1 MKLHSAIIISLALAM
16 ACNKGSMNDKTDP
29 VSLSSQDLS
38 VAEGETNKAVFLNLQ
53 LSATS
58 TEPVTVYV
66 TTTDGSAKAGEDYL
80 PLDNFQVVIQPGAQ
94 SHALRVDIIGDDI
107 AESDE
112 TFTVAFSGITGALLN
127 TSSVTVT
134 IENDD
139 TDTEFTI
146 PETGYTTPTNY
157 PGMTMIWSD
166 EFAGEELN
174 EDYWTFETGNGQN
187 GWGNNELQYYRQDN
201 TLLREGYLVI
211 EAREENFAGF
221 NYTSSRL
228 ITLNKFDF
236 QYGRIDIRAVLP
248 EGQGLWPALWMLGTS
263 IQQVGWPACG
273 EIDIMEMIG
282 GGPGRDDTVH
292 GTLHWSQNGEHVFT
306 GDGITITGD
315 NFQDAFHV
323 FSIRW
328 DAQQVRW
335 YIDDQLFHSI
345 DITDPEMSEFHEPFF
360 FIFNVA
366 VGGNWPGSPD
376 GSTVFPQRM
385 IVDYVRVFQ

>member
-1 MKLHSAIIISLALAM
+1 MKLHSAIIMSLALAM

-58 TEPVTVYV
+58 TEPVTVNV
-66 TTTDGSAKAGEDYL
+66 STTDGSAKAGEDYL
-80 PLDNFQVVIQPGAQ
+80 PINNFQVVIQPGAQ
-94 SHALRVDIIGDDI
+94 SYALKVDILGDDV

-112 TFTVAFSGITGALLN
+112 TFTVGFSGISGAILN
-127 TSSVTVT
+127 TTTVTVT

-139 TDTEFTI
+139 MDTEFTI
-146 PETGYTTPTNY
+146 PGTGYTTPTSY
-157 PGMTMIWSD
+157 PGMTLIWSD
-166 EFAGEELN
+166 EFDSEMLN
-174 EDYWTFETGNGQN
+174 ENFWSYETGNGQN
-187 GWGNNELQYYRQDN
+187 GWGNNELQYYRRDN
-201 TLLREGYLVI
+201 TFLREGFLVI
-211 EAREENFAGF
+211 EAREENYAGF

-236 QYGRIDIRAVLP
+236 QYGRVDIRAVLP
-248 EGQGLWPALWMLGTS
+248 KGQGLWPALWMLGTN
-263 IQQVGWPACG
+263 IQQVGWPSCG

-292 GTLHWSQNGEHVFT
+292 GTLHWSQNGEHVYT

-328 DAQQVRW
+328 DVQQVRW
-335 YIDDQLFHSI
+335 YVDDQLFNSI
-345 DITDPEMSEFHEPFF
+345 DITDSAMSEFHEPFF

-366 VGGNWPGSPD
+366 VGGNWPGNPD